1 MLAEELQPVLLEKL
15 GIGSSN
21 GDARCASYIAEEQ
34 EVVVLRSELL
44 SKKKRLESVQKALF
58 NCGL

>member
-1 MLAEELQPVLLEKL
+1 MLLEKL

-21 GDARCASYIAEEQ
+21 ADARCASYIAEEQ

-58 NCGL
+58 NLGL